1 VYRTTAEHFH
11 HQLHTLSLA
20 SHRTNIDLKT
30 FEGGGDKKFTKVWR
44 GHMNMLRYMLDQK
57 FETALILEGTADWDL
72 RVKEQLRR
80 LSEALPDATPDHPY
94 GTGWMALWLSQ
105 CGIGS
110 DDLEQPL
117 VTFSDASLSSIGT
130 EPLIGDRTVSRTG
143 KSGCTVAYAVTAAG
157 AQKILDEIGFEHVN
171 LALEKA
177 EGKTYNLPGLVVQ
190 PPLFEEWASED
201 NAHALT
207 PQRSLLGQSVRKALY
222 SHG

>member
-1 VYRTTAEHFH
+1 
-11 HQLHTLSLA
+11 LSLA

-57 FETALILEGTADWDL
+57 LETALILEGTVDWDL
-72 RVKEQLRR
+72 RVKDQLQR
-80 LSEALPDATPDHPY
+80 LSEALPDATHDRPY
-94 GTGWMALWLSQ
+94 GTGWMALWLSR
-105 CGIGS
+105 CGPESSG
-110 DDLEQPL
+110 LGQPL
-117 VTFSDASLSSIGT
+117 STFADASVLSTNS
-130 EPLIGDRTVSRTG
+130 EDASHDRSVFRSG

-190 PPLFEEWASED
+190 PPLFEEWAEED
-201 NAHALT
+201 SVHAKSS
-207 PQRSLLGQSVRKALY
+207 PQALLGQSVRKALY